1 MKKIISLLM
10 CLMVIISLSACGKK
24 NSTDSKSASEKADKA
39 AVEQQ
44 MDNDTDIK
52 EKKSADKSEEK
63 TDKAESDNNN
73 AADVE
78 QLPVESAEQLESMV
92 DEFNN
97 TDDPERKEELR
108 KELEKILQQAE
119 KMSAEN

>member
-24 NSTDSKSASEKADKA
+24 NSTDSTSVSENADKA

-44 MDNDTDIK
+44 KDNDTDIK
-52 EKKSADKSEEK
+52 EEKSADKSEEK
-63 TDKAESDNNN
+63 AVKAESDNNN

>member
-1 MKKIISLLM
+1 M

-24 NSTDSKSASEKADKA
+24 NSTDSTSASEKADKA

-44 MDNDTDIK
+44 MDNDTDTK
-52 EKKSADKSEEK
+52 EEKSADKSEEK